1 MSGIFDHPPAAV
13 ISEALQAR
21 MRKRLAK
28 MSDTE
33 VQAYLADA
41 IYLERRRFHE
51 QRKTDPPDPAEVA
64 PIQHAA
70 RAIRGDRRDQ
80 ELAILHLVDTYAH
93 EIHNEFNRRTYQVA
107 TKVLPGALGR
117 LLTATRPGELLHG
130 HFNPEE
136 RLVIETAHDD
146 GGAWLRRIAQ
156 THTLIY
162 APTHVSN
169 LDSPLI
175 GFALHSLGLPPA
187 IYGAGLNLFSSP
199 VMAYFMSRLGAYTVD
214 RRKKH
219 ALYKDVLKDY
229 SVDSLGRR
237 CHSLFFPGGTRS
249 RSGRVETS
257 VKKGLLGTGIIAWQE
272 GLEKRRP
279 NPEVLVIPVTLSF
292 SLVLEAETLIEDCL
306 QEEGKRR
313 YIIADDEFSQ
323 PRTVA
328 HFARQILNL
337 DDAIVIRFGR
347 PLDLLGHPVD
357 DEGRTIGPG
366 GSPLDRRLY
375 VTDRDGTVDWDEQRD
390 RVYTRV
396 LSESLVR
403 AWHRDNTVL
412 ATHAA
417 CYAAGQLLRR
427 SYLHLPTAELVL
439 VDDEDRSLPRARLLE
454 ALAQLIETLEQMAAE
469 GRLRLRL
476 PGPAGDPH
484 GRATAVLAEAL
495 QRFRGFHSR
504 RALADEGTKITMD
517 TRLCLYY
524 GHRLSGYGLPD
535 PM

>member
-1 MSGIFDHPPAAV
+1 MSGIYDRPTSAA
-13 ISEALQAR
+13 ISQSLQAR
-21 MRKRLAK
+21 SRTRLAA
-28 MSDTE
+28 MSDAQ

-41 IYLERRRFHE
+41 IYLERRRFHD
-51 QRKTDPPDPAEVA
+51 QRKTDPPEPEEVA
-64 PIQHAA
+64 PISDAA
-70 RAIRGDRRDQ
+70 RAIRGSRAEQ
-80 ELAILHLVDTYAH
+80 ERAVLHLVDTYAH
-93 EIHNEFNRRTYQVA
+93 EIHNVFSQRTYRVA

-117 LLTATRPGELLHG
+117 LLTATHPREMLQH

-146 GGAWLRRIAQ
+146 DGAWLRRIGK
-156 THTLIY
+156 THTLIF

-175 GFALHSLGLPPA
+175 GFALDRLGLPPA

-199 VMAYFMSRLGAYTVD
+199 IMSFFMSRLGAYTVD

-219 ALYKDVLKDY
+219 VLYKDVLKDY
-229 SVDSLGRR
+229 SIDSLGRG

-249 RSGRVETS
+249 RSGRVEPS

-272 GLEKRRP
+272 GLEENRP
-279 NPEVLVIPVTLSF
+279 HPDVLVIPVTLSF

-306 QEEGKRR
+306 QAEGKRR

-328 HFARQILNL
+328 SFARQILDL

-347 PLDLLGHPVD
+347 ALDLLGHPTD
-357 DEGRTIGPG
+357 DEGR
-366 GSPLDRRLY
+366 SLDHQAEVLDRTLY
-375 VTDRDGTVDWDEQRD
+375 LTDRNGKVDRDPQRD
-390 RVYTRV
+390 RVYTGI
-396 LSESLVR
+396 LADALVK

-412 ATHAA
+412 ATHTA
-417 CYAAGQLLRR
+417 CFAAGQLLRR
-427 SYLHLPTAELVL
+427 AHPKVPTAELVL
-439 VDDEDRSLPRARLLE
+439 AEDDDISLSRDALLDG
-454 ALAQLIETLEQMAAE
+454 LAALIETLEQMQAE

-476 PGPAGDPH
+476 PGPAGDAR
-484 GRATAVLAEAL
+484 GRADAVLTEAL
-495 QRFRGFHSR
+495 TRFRGFHSR
-504 RALADEGTKITMD
+504 PALAADGSKITMD